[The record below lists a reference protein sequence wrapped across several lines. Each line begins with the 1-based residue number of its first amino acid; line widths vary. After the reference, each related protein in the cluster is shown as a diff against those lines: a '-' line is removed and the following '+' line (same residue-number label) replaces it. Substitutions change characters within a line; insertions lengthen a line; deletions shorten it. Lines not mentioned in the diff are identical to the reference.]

1 MKEGM
6 GQICYYY
13 KTIYRN
19 EGRGV
24 NYVIIIKLYIEM
36 KEWMGQLCYYY
47 KTIYRNEGMGGSTML
62 LL

>member
-19 EGRGV
+19 EGRD
-24 NYVIIIKLYIEM
+24 
-36 KEWMGQLCYYY
+36 
-47 KTIYRNEGMGGSTML
+47 GSTML

>member
-1 MKEGM
+1 MKEGV

-19 EGRGV
+19 EGRD
-24 NYVIIIKLYIEM
+24 
-36 KEWMGQLCYYY
+36 
-47 KTIYRNEGMGGSTML
+47 GSNML

>member
-19 EGRGV
+19 EGRD
-24 NYVIIIKLYIEM
+24 
-36 KEWMGQLCYYY
+36 
-47 KTIYRNEGMGGSTML
+47 GSNML

>member
-19 EGRGV
+19 EGRDV
-24 NYVIIIKLYIEM
+24 
-36 KEWMGQLCYYY
+36 
-47 KTIYRNEGMGGSTML
+47 STMSNML